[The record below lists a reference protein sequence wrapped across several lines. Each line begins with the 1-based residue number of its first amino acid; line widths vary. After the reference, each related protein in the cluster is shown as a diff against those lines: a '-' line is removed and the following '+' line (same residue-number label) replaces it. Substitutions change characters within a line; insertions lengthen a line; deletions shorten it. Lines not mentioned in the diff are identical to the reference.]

1 MYAHTNYLS
10 LDIHRETDLFL
21 VVLAF
26 INIFYLSSVIHPDGL
41 YYYTCICIFT
51 QLMCA
56 CRRAVVW
63 LSSQLSHT
71 HLLCA
76 GVHLS
81 RIIWI
86 IVPYVQAGQPNKP
99 Q

>member
-26 INIFYLSSVIHPDGL
+26 INIFYLSSVIHPDGEG
-41 YYYTCICIFT
+41 T
-51 QLMCA
+51 
-56 CRRAVVW
+56 
-63 LSSQLSHT
+63 
-71 HLLCA
+71 LLLEL
-76 GVHLS
+76 V
-81 RIIWI
+81 
-86 IVPYVQAGQPNKP
+86 VQAGQPSKA

>member
-41 YYYTCICIFT
+41 YYYLYLYFYTTHVC
-51 QLMCA
+51 
-56 CRRAVVW
+56 
-63 LSSQLSHT
+63 LSSCCLAVQPAVAHT
-71 HLLCA
+71 PAVCTCLGL
-76 GVHLS
+76 
-81 RIIWI
+81 
-86 IVPYVQAGQPNKP
+86 
-99 Q
+99 

>member
-26 INIFYLSSVIHPDGL
+26 INIFYLSSVIHPDGGDFL
-41 YYYTCICIFT
+41 YYCG
-51 QLMCA
+51 
-56 CRRAVVW
+56 AV
-63 LSSQLSHT
+63 
-71 HLLCA
+71 
-76 GVHLS
+76 
-81 RIIWI
+81 
-86 IVPYVQAGQPNKP
+86 VQAGQPSKA

>member
-26 INIFYLSSVIHPDGL
+26 INIFYLSSVIIHPDDGL
-41 YYYTCICIFT
+41 CG
-51 QLMCA
+51 
-56 CRRAVVW
+56 AV
-63 LSSQLSHT
+63 
-71 HLLCA
+71 
-76 GVHLS
+76 
-81 RIIWI
+81 
-86 IVPYVQAGQPNKP
+86 VQAGQPSKA

>member
-26 INIFYLSSVIHPDGL
+26 INIFYLSSVIHPDGG
-41 YYYTCICIFT
+41 T
-51 QLMCA
+51 
-56 CRRAVVW
+56 
-63 LSSQLSHT
+63 
-71 HLLCA
+71 LLLEL
-76 GVHLS
+76 V
-81 RIIWI
+81 
-86 IVPYVQAGQPNKP
+86 VQAGQPSKA